1 MENQNQTPPSIFR
14 MVKSFTKELGK
25 WIKEGAPS
33 VTPEQYAARLDVC
46 NTCDFLKKESMR
58 CGACGCLLE
67 HKAKWSTTDCP
78 KHKWPKHDK
87 E

>member
-25 WIKEGAPS
+25 WIKEGSPN

-87 E
+87 K

>member
-1 MENQNQTPPSIFR
+1 MENQDQTPPSIFR

-25 WIKEGAPS
+25 WIKEGAPN

-46 NTCDFLKKESMR
+46 NTCDLLKKESMR

-67 HKAKWSTTDCP
+67 HKAKWSTADCP
-78 KHKWPKHDK
+78 KNKWTKNDK
-87 E
+87 K